1 MTDRE
6 MKELEEYYLHIQRVG
21 NVRTLDHARRW
32 SDGVL
37 KTLGTSL
44 HRKVKKDLAER
55 LPSELAQSLNGVF
68 WLVHFH
74 DPTLSSQE
82 FLHRAGRRSGNSN
95 SEFARYPTLAVFG
108 GLKMFADNSELEK
121 EIAEDLSPDIRQ
133 LWEQAQPVGKQD

>member
-1 MTDRE
+1 MTDSE
-6 MKELEEYYLHIQRVG
+6 IKELDDYYHHIQRVG
-21 NVRTLDHARRW
+21 NVRTLDHAKRW

-44 HRKVKKDLAER
+44 HRKVKKDLAKS

-108 GLKMFADNSELEK
+108 GLRIFAIDSELEK
-121 EIAEDLSPDIRQ
+121 EIADDLSPEIRQ
-133 LWEQAQPVGKQD
+133 LWEQAQPADK

>member
-1 MTDRE
+1 MTDSE
-6 MKELEEYYLHIQRVG
+6 IKELDDYYHHIQRVG
-21 NVRTLDHARRW
+21 NVRTLDHAKRW

-44 HRKVKKDLAER
+44 HRKVKKDLAKS

-108 GLKMFADNSELEK
+108 GLRMFAIDSELEK
-121 EIAEDLSPDIRQ
+121 EIADDLSPEIRQ
-133 LWEQAQPVGKQD
+133 LWEQAQPADK